1 MNVKKYTLTLLP
13 AIVCAVLIV
22 STVAAQDKISLVI
35 EASGLNNITEVKFLN
50 INGDIR
56 AEAWT
61 GNDISVNGLKDVW
74 RESGSVSDSDRE
86 KVKLEQVIYDQTLY
100 VYVDAPN
107 VRVKYRDGKFHYNMN
122 YGKKGRDE
130 NYDELR
136 FSMDLDIQIPDHLK
150 VSVSTVNGGKVIAE
164 GFSRGLEASNVN
176 GAVEVRDVQG
186 DVRVK
191 TVNGNLSTSYSGPS
205 GDYAEFST
213 VNGSIEI
220 LAGNNFSADVTFNS
234 LHGDLYTDF
243 DNITFLPNRLN
254 KTKDKGKASNRY
266 RIEKTAPVR
275 IGTGKTKISL
285 KTLNGSAYIKKRN
298 S

>member
-1 MNVKKYTLTLLP
+1 MKLKKYTLTLLP
-13 AIVCAVLIV
+13 AIVCAILIV
-22 STVAAQDKISLVI
+22 SSAAAQDKISLVI
-35 EASGLNNITEVKFLN
+35 EASGLDNITEVKFLN

-56 AEAWT
+56 AEAWS
-61 GNDISVNGLKDVW
+61 GNNISVDGLKDVW
-74 RESGSVSDSDRE
+74 RESGTASDSDRE
-86 KVKLEQVIYDQTLY
+86 KIKLEQVIYDQTLY
-100 VYVDAPN
+100 VYVDAPS

-122 YGKKGRDE
+122 SGKKGRDE
-130 NYDELR
+130 NRDELR
-136 FSMDLDIQIPDHLK
+136 FSMDLDIRIPDHLR
-150 VSVSTVNGGKVIAE
+150 VSVSTVNGGKVVAE

-191 TVNGNLSTSYSGPS
+191 TVNGDLSTSYSGPS

-275 IGTGKTKISL
+275 IGTGKTKMSL

>member
-1 MNVKKYTLTLLP
+1 MKLKKNTLTLLP
-13 AIVCAVLIV
+13 AIVCAILIV
-22 STVAAQDKISLVI
+22 SSAAAQDKFSLVI
-35 EASGLNNITEVKFLN
+35 EAPGLDNITEVKFLN

-56 AEAWT
+56 AEAWS
-61 GNDISVNGLKDVW
+61 GNNISVDGLKDVW
-74 RESGSVSDSDRE
+74 RESGTASDSDRE
-86 KVKLEQVIYDQTLY
+86 KIKLEQVIYDQTLY
-100 VYVDAPN
+100 VYVDAPG

-122 YGKKGRDE
+122 SGKKGRDE
-130 NYDELR
+130 NRDELR
-136 FSMDLDIQIPDHLK
+136 FSMDLDIRIPDHLR
-150 VSVSTVNGGKVIAE
+150 VSVSTVNGGKVVAE

-191 TVNGNLSTSYSGPS
+191 TVNGDLSTSYSGPS

-275 IGTGKTKISL
+275 IGTGKTKMSL

>member
-1 MNVKKYTLTLLP
+1 MKLKKYTLTLLP
-13 AIVCAVLIV
+13 AIVCAILIV
-22 STVAAQDKISLVI
+22 SSAAAQDKFSLVI
-35 EASGLNNITEVKFLN
+35 EAPGLDNITEVKFLN

-56 AEAWT
+56 AEAWS
-61 GNDISVNGLKDVW
+61 GNNISVDGLKDVW
-74 RESGSVSDSDRE
+74 RESGTASDSDRE
-86 KVKLEQVIYDQTLY
+86 KIKLEQVIYDQTLY
-100 VYVDAPN
+100 VYVDAPS

-122 YGKKGRDE
+122 SGKKGRDE
-130 NYDELR
+130 NRDELR
-136 FSMDLDIQIPDHLK
+136 FSMDLDIRIPDHLR
-150 VSVSTVNGGKVIAE
+150 VSVSTVNGGKVVAE

-191 TVNGNLSTSYSGPS
+191 TVNGDLSTSYSGPS

-275 IGTGKTKISL
+275 IGTGKTKMSL

>member
-1 MNVKKYTLTLLP
+1 MKLKKNTLTLLP
-13 AIVCAVLIV
+13 AIVCAILIV
-22 STVAAQDKISLVI
+22 SSAAAQDKFSLVI
-35 EASGLNNITEVKFLN
+35 EAPGLDNITEVKFLN

-56 AEAWT
+56 AEAWS
-61 GNDISVNGLKDVW
+61 GNNISVDGLKDVW
-74 RESGSVSDSDRE
+74 RESGTASDSDRE
-86 KVKLEQVIYDQTLY
+86 KIKLEQVIYDQTLY
-100 VYVDAPN
+100 VYVDAPS

-122 YGKKGRDE
+122 SGKKGRDE
-130 NYDELR
+130 NRDELR
-136 FSMDLDIQIPDHLK
+136 FSMDLDIRIPDHLR
-150 VSVSTVNGGKVIAE
+150 VSVSTVNGGKVVAE

-191 TVNGNLSTSYSGPS
+191 TVNGDLSTSYSGPS

-275 IGTGKTKISL
+275 IGTGKTKMSL